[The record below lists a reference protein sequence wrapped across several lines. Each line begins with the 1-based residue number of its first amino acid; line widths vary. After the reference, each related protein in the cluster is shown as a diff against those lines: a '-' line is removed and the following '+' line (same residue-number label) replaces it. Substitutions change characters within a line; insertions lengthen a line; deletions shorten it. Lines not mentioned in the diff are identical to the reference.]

1 MDSFSQNASYVIFA
15 LRPAP
20 IQVQWPVYPMTNGGT
35 FMDYIITD
43 KVCSPTEHENLYS
56 EKLACLNQSVFIC
69 NHKKTNEDI
78 RLRVPSKRTKS
89 TNKFNNCAMSMNNG
103 DLHIDENNPSNELAS
118 GNTTISMYSVKM
130 FADSSL
136 KCYTRQM
143 YSLPE
148 DVVVYCNF
156 NKLCKIVPSTFNTWI
171 KILKNVPGSVLW
183 LLCSPNKIGEENLRA
198 YATEQDID
206 SSRII
211 FSHLEPNGEHM
222 SQIQLA
228 DVFLDTPLYNGH
240 TTCLDALWSG
250 TPIVTMLGE
259 TFATRMTA
267 SQLTTLGCTD
277 MIALNE
283 EEYIKIAV
291 TLGTDLKYLDDIRSK
306 IWDLKIHSKLFD
318 CESYV
323 EELEILYNVM
333 WNNFSQTTN

>member
-1 MDSFSQNASYVIFA
+1 MDSSSLDASYGIFA

-20 IQVQWPVYPMTNGGT
+20 IQVQWPGYPMTSGAT

-43 KVCSPTEHENLYS
+43 KVCSPSEHEHFYS
-56 EKLACLNQSVFIC
+56 EKLAYLNQSVFIC
-69 NHKKTNEDI
+69 NHKKSNEDI

-89 TNKFNNCAMSMNNG
+89 TNKSNNFAMSMNNG
-103 DLHIDENNPSNELAS
+103 SLHIENNPSNELAS

-156 NKLCKIVPSTFNTWI
+156 NKLCKIVPSTLNMWTN
-171 KILKNVPGSVLW
+171 ILKNVPGSVLW
-183 LLCSPNKIGEENLRA
+183 LLCSPNKIGEENVRA
-198 YATEQDID
+198 YAAEQDID

-211 FSHLEPNGEHM
+211 FSPLEPNGEHM

-267 SQLTTLGCTD
+267 SQLTTLGCAD
-277 MIALNE
+277 MIAVNE

-291 TLGTDLKYLDDIRSK
+291 SLGTDMKHLDDTRSK
-306 IWDLKIHSKLFD
+306 IWDLKIVSKLFD

-323 EELEILYNVM
+323 KELEIVYNVM
-333 WNNFSQTTN
+333 WNNYNQTTN